1 MTDPASEDRYECER
15 ADDAAAYERQ
25 IPGISDAVS
34 VSSRMSTS
42 GRGPVLPRRPR
53 DWIGDPSGDLQ
64 RRAALAA
71 AMDERGATDRDPG
84 YLLTG
89 SRLGR

>member
-15 ADDAAAYERQ
+15 TDDAAAYERQ
-25 IPGISDAVS
+25 LPSISDAVS

-53 DWIGDPSGDLQ
+53 DWIGDVSGDLQ
-64 RRAALAA
+64 RAALAA
-71 AMDERGATDRDPG
+71 AMDEREATDRDPG
-84 YLLTG
+84 YPLAG